1 MKKIVL
7 TIGLFVSVTTNA
19 QTITF
24 DDLTLAPE
32 TGWNGSDGSGSF
44 TSNGQVFINGYNT
57 GFGYWADGWGY
68 SNKTDV
74 NTAGYTND
82 LSCYA
87 ASGYMSDNFAI
98 GRQSSFIDFGSEKV
112 VTSIQLTN
120 MTYAA
125 LSMLNG
131 DMFAKQFG
139 TPNDANGQPDGTN
152 GEDFFRINLI
162 GRDADSIVTDT
173 IVFYLADYRGAD
185 SLDYML
191 TSWQGVDLSTLGE
204 IQYLAFELESSDVG
218 DFGINTPLYFAM
230 DQLVLSGAEIAEN
243 EINFSV
249 FPNPA
254 TNFISL
260 KQAGHVSIYA
270 LDGSVVLTKT
280 VQENEQI
287 SIESLNS
294 GSYLIELNSSG
305 KIGRARLM
313 KL

>member
-44 TSNGQVFINGYNT
+44 TSNGQVFINGYDT

-74 NTAGYTND
+74 TTAGYTND

-87 ASGYMSDNFAI
+87 GSGYMSPNFAI
-98 GRQSSFIDFGSEKV
+98 GRQASFIDFGSEKV
-112 VTSIQLTN
+112 VTGVRLTN

-139 TPNDANGQPDGTN
+139 SPNNASGQPDGTN

-185 SLDYML
+185 SLDYIL
-191 TSWQGVDLSTLGE
+191 TTWQNVDLSALGE
-204 IQYLAFELESSDVG
+204 IQYLSFLLESSDVG
-218 DFGINTPLYFAM
+218 GFGINTPLYFAM
-230 DQLVLSGAEIAEN
+230 DQLVLSGAQIAEK
-243 EINFSV
+243 ELEFSI
-249 FPNPA
+249 FPNPTA
-254 TNFISL
+254 DFISVDTGGEL
-260 KQAGHVSIYA
+260 TIFS
-270 LDGSVVLTKT
+270 LDGKRLFEITLTN
-280 VQENEQI
+280 NEQL
-287 SIESLNS
+287 SLGFLQS
-294 GSYLIELNSSG
+294 GSYIVELKHSG
-305 KIGRARLM
+305 KIGRTTLV
-313 KL
+313 KY

>member
-44 TSNGQVFINGYNT
+44 TSNGQVFINGYDT
-57 GFGYWADGWGY
+57 GAGYWADGWGY
-68 SNKTDV
+68 SNKTDIT
-74 NTAGYTND
+74 TAGYTND

-87 ASGYMSDNFAI
+87 GSGYMSANFAI
-98 GRQSSFIDFGSEKV
+98 GRQASFIDFGSEKV
-112 VTSIQLTN
+112 VTSVRLTN

-139 TPNDANGQPDGTN
+139 SPNNASGQPDGTN
-152 GEDFFRINLI
+152 GEDFFRINLV

-185 SLDYML
+185 SLDYVL
-191 TSWQGVDLSTLGE
+191 STWQNVDLSALGE
-204 IQYLAFELESSDVG
+204 IKYLSFLLESSDVG
-218 DFGINTPLYFAM
+218 AFGINTPLYFAM
-230 DQLVLSGAEIAEN
+230 DQLVLSGAQIAEN
-243 EINFSV
+243 EMDLSIY
-249 FPNPA
+249 PNPA
-254 TNFISL
+254 TNFISS
-260 KQAGHVSIYA
+260 KSGGEISIYS
-270 LDGSVVLTKT
+270 LDGKLML
-280 VQENEQI
+280 QEIVMSGEKI
-287 SIESLNS
+287 SLESLTA
-294 GSYLIELNSSG
+294 GSYIIELNNSG
-305 KIGRARLM
+305 KIGRTSLL

>member
-44 TSNGQVFINGYNT
+44 TSNGQVFSNEFD
-57 GFGYWADGWGY
+57 FGYWLGGWGY
-68 SNKTDV
+68 SNKTDIT
-74 NTAGYTND
+74 TAGPAND
-82 LSCYA
+82 LSNFVGTGFSSANYA
-87 ASGYMSDNFAI
+87 L
-98 GRQSSFIDFGSEKV
+98 GRQSSFIDFGAEKI
-112 VTSIQLTN
+112 VTSVQLTN
-120 MTYAA
+120 STYAGI
-125 LSMLNG
+125 SMRDG

-139 TPNDANGQPDGTN
+139 SINGANGMPDGTN

-162 GRDADSIVTDT
+162 GRDGDSLVTDT
-173 IVFYLADYRGAD
+173 IVFYLADFRGPD
-185 SLDYML
+185 SLDFIL
-191 TSWQGVDLSTLGE
+191 DTWQGVNLSGLGE
-204 IQYLAFELESSDVG
+204 IRYLSFEMESSDVG
-218 DFGINTPLYFAM
+218 GFGINTPLYFAM

-243 EINFSV
+243 EINLTV

-260 KQAGHVSIYA
+260 KQAGQVSIYA
-270 LDGSVVLTKT
+270 LDGTVVLTKT
-280 VQENEQI
+280 IQENEQI
-287 SIESLNS
+287 SIKNLNS
-294 GSYLIELNSSG
+294 GSYLIELNNSG
-305 KIGRARLM
+305 KIGRTSLL

>member
-24 DDLTLAPE
+24 EDLTLAPE

-44 TSNGQVFINGYNT
+44 TSNGQVFINGYDT
-57 GFGYWADGWGY
+57 SLGYWANGWGY

-74 NTAGYTND
+74 TTAGYTND
-82 LSCYA
+82 MSCYA
-87 ASGYMSDNFAI
+87 GSGYMSENFAI
-98 GRQSSFIDFGSEKV
+98 GRQASFIDFGSEKV
-112 VTSIQLTN
+112 VTSVQLTN

-131 DMFAKQFG
+131 DLFAKQFG

-185 SLDYML
+185 SMDYII
-191 TSWQGVDLSTLGE
+191 TSWQGVDLSALGE
-204 IQYLAFELESSDVG
+204 IQYLSFELESSDVG

-230 DQLVLSGAEIAEN
+230 DQLILSGAEITEN
-243 EINFSV
+243 EIDLMV
-249 FPNPA
+249 YPNP
-254 TNFISL
+254 TTGSVSF
-260 KQAGHVSIYA
+260 KQAGEISVFT
-270 LDGSVVLTKT
+270 LDGKLLFKQTIL
-280 VQENEQI
+280 ENELI
-287 SIESLNS
+287 SLEGLNS
-294 GSYLIELNSSG
+294 GTYFVELNNSG
-305 KIGRARLM
+305 KVARTSVL